1 MKNQYVGDINDYHKY
16 GLIRILTE
24 NPAVLTHVCWM
35 LTLDDNKTDGGKI
48 DYLLKP
54 NKWRKY
60 DPELFDVLRDTV
72 IMQEKRSVKI
82 IENSGI
88 LPACGFFSQYI
99 KSDKQI
105 EREAYFREFDFYL
118 ENSEKAGRESKL
130 VFFDPDNGIESP
142 KAKPNKKIYIY
153 WEEIAEYY
161 NREKTL
167 LIYQHFPYVNRE
179 RFVDDVV
186 KKLKMMTSAKKVYS
200 FVTKHVVFFL
210 VPFGDHDK
218 KFEFARKADE
228 FANVWNAADILV
240 SYLVGSD

>member
-1 MKNQYVGDINDYHKY
+1 MKNQYVGDINDYYKY

-24 NPAVLTHVCWM
+24 KPTVPTTVCWM
-35 LTLDDNKTDGGKI
+35 LTPDDRKKTDGKKTK
-48 DYLLKP
+48 YLLKP

-72 IMQEKRSVKI
+72 IMQEQCSVQI
-82 IENSGI
+82 IEISGI
-88 LPACGFFSQYI
+88 LPACGFFSTYI
-99 KSDKQI
+99 KSNKQV

-118 ENSEKAGRESKL
+118 ENSVKASRESKL

-142 KAKPNKKIYIY
+142 KAKPNKKRYIY
-153 WEEIAEYY
+153 WDEITEYY
-161 NREKTL
+161 SREKTL
-167 LIYQHFPYVNRE
+167 LIYQHFPRVNHE

-186 KKLKMMTSAKKVYS
+186 KKLKMKTSAKKVYS
-200 FVTKHVVFFL
+200 FETKQVVFFL

-228 FANVWNAADILV
+228 IANVWKKKIRSNIH
-240 SYLVGSD
+240 

>member
-24 NPAVLTHVCWM
+24 NPAVLTTVCWM
-35 LTLDDNKTDGGKI
+35 LTLDDNKTDGGKM

-72 IMQEKRSVKI
+72 IMQEQRSVQI

-130 VFFDPDNGIESP
+130 VFFDPDNGIESL
-142 KAKPNKKIYIY
+142 KSKPNKKIYIY
-153 WEEIAEYY
+153 WKEIAEYY

-167 LIYQHFPYVNRE
+167 LIYQHFPHVNHE

-228 FANVWNAADILV
+228 FANVWNEKIISDIH
-240 SYLVGSD
+240 

>member
-1 MKNQYVGDINDYHKY
+1 MSCG
-16 GLIRILTE
+16 
-24 NPAVLTHVCWM
+24 W
-35 LTLDDNKTDGGKI
+35 
-48 DYLLKP
+48 
-54 NKWRKY
+54 KWRKY
-60 DPELFDVLRDTV
+60 DPELFDVLRDAV
-72 IMQEKRSVKI
+72 IMQEQRSVQI

-142 KAKPNKKIYIY
+142 KAKLNKKIYIY

-167 LIYQHFPYVNRE
+167 LIYQHFPFVNHK
-179 RFVDDVV
+179 RFIDDVV
-186 KKLKMMTSAKKVYS
+186 KKLKMMTKAKRVYS
-200 FVTKHVVFFL
+200 FVAKHVVFFL

-218 KFEFARKADE
+218 KFEFTRKADE
-228 FANVWNAADILV
+228 ITNVWNEKIISDIH
-240 SYLVGSD
+240 

>member
-24 NPAVLTHVCWM
+24 NPAVPTTVCWM
-35 LTLDDNKTDGGKI
+35 LTFDDNKEAGGKI
-48 DYLLKP
+48 DYLLKS
-54 NKWRKY
+54 NKWRKF

-72 IMQEKRSVKI
+72 IMQEQRSVQI
-82 IENSGI
+82 IESSGI
-88 LPACGFFSQYI
+88 LPACGFFSHYI
-99 KSDKQI
+99 KSDKKV

-118 ENSEKAGRESKL
+118 ENCEKAGQESKL

-153 WEEIAEYY
+153 WEEITEYY

-179 RFVDDVV
+179 RFVDDVA
-186 KKLKMMTSAKKVYS
+186 KKLKVMTSAKKVYS
-200 FVTKHVVFFL
+200 FVTENVVFFL

-218 KFEFARKADE
+218 KFKFERKADK
-228 FANVWNAADILV
+228 FANLWNVKIT
-240 SYLVGSD
+240 S